1 MDPISQKRPAG
12 PPAHLIVRP
21 PMSLPPKES
30 MGPEVNVLTRRPGV
44 TTGLSSVPKMP
55 GQDLV
60 PSGTLV
66 IGPGINITGNIDACD
81 TLIVE
86 GRVETTVEARR
97 LEIRPGGHFQG
108 EATVAEAEIHGR
120 YNGKLKVSGTL
131 VLGRQGRIKG
141 STKYAALQVNK
152 GGQISGE
159 IDARPVELAVAT

>member
-21 PMSLPPKES
+21 PMSLPPKDS
-30 MGPEVNVLTRRPGV
+30 IGPAANVLARRPSAGV
-44 TTGLSSVPKMP
+44 SLTAVPKLP

-66 IGPGINITGNIDACD
+66 IGPGINIKGSIETCD

-86 GRVETTVEARR
+86 GTVETTLNARR
-97 LEIRPGGHFQG
+97 LEVRPGGHFLG
-108 EATVAEAEIHGR
+108 EATVAEAEVEGR
-120 YNGKLKVSGTL
+120 LDGKLKVSGTL
-131 VLGRQGRIKG
+131 VLGRLGRIKG
-141 STKYAALQVNK
+141 STRYAALQVKK

-159 IDARPVELAVAT
+159 IDARPVELTVAT